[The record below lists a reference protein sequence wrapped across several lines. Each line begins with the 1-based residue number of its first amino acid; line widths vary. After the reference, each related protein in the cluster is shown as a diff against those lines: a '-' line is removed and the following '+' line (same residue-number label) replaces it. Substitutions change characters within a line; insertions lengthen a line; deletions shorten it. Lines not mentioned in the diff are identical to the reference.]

1 VKTNALDAVIL
12 TVKLVKGKVDR
23 IRAVEVTHQWIRA
36 ALRVKAM
43 LITENLKHFR
53 RENIHL

>member
-12 TVKLVKGKVDR
+12 TVKLAKGKVDR

-43 LITENLKHFR
+43 PITENLKHFR